1 MTPILTVDG
10 MAKRYGVSR
19 KTAIRYIRQINP
31 HMEKPLAVYVWAAE
45 EWEQSRTVG
54 DPASRPVRREEKPVI
69 VPRKR
74 KRPA

>member
-1 MTPILTVDG
+1 MMPIITVDG

-19 KTAIRYIRQINP
+19 KTAARYIRQISP
-31 HMEKPLAVYVWAAE
+31 HMEKPLAVYEWAVE
-45 EWEQSRTVG
+45 EWEQGRTVSAG
-54 DPASRPVRREEKPVI
+54 IVTRKETGPAI